1 MARLAMLT
9 PQQGR
14 VLMMLSE
21 GLFNKQIAFQLGV
34 SEATVKAH
42 VADILQTGSCL
53 DVYSQDLS
61 SIGRQSTEQSTA
73 NALSGYAL
81 P

>member
-9 PQQGR
+9 PQQVR

-42 VADILQTGSCL
+42 VAAILQTGSCL
-53 DVYSQDLS
+53 GVYSQDVR
-61 SIGRQSTEQSTA
+61 SIGRQSTGQSAA
-73 NALSGYAL
+73 NALSEYAL